1 MRCCEAV
8 REVAIS
14 ELSKKSTQHI
24 FSCIQPRGNLGFM
37 IMKLWLCCQST
48 NCSVTMIAADA
59 SSAQHT
65 FHRARPA
72 LNSARAVAYAEHSAQ
87 WHAYNDARLLQ
98 FIIHAY
104 RTARN
109 SPRGPRKYNYFS
121 ASRGVHREGTSCKD
135 GIASSRQ
142 AIIKTLQREQLV

>member
-1 MRCCEAV
+1 MHSHTCV
-8 REVAIS
+8 THDVM
-14 ELSKKSTQHI
+14 
-24 FSCIQPRGNLGFM
+24 GM
-37 IMKLWLCCQST
+37 IP
-48 NCSVTMIAADA
+48 N
-59 SSAQHT
+59 
-65 FHRARPA
+65 
-72 LNSARAVAYAEHSAQ
+72 
-87 WHAYNDARLLQ
+87 LLQ
-98 FIIHAY
+98 YNVTQAWSVHPY